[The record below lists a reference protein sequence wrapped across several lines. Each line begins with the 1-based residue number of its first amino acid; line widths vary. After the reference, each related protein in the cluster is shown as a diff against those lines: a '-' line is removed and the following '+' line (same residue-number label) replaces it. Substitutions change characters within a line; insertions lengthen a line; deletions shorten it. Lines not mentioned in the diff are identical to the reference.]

1 MRRPL
6 LLLCLLAALAGCAA
20 KVRPEADFGKTAALV
35 AATEDS
41 QPLWVRTP
49 EDEAFVAGEVQAILA
64 RGVTMRDAVRLTLI
78 NNPGV
83 QARFEE
89 IGVARAEVVQA
100 GLPRN
105 PSLAVLFGFP
115 LFAGGPLGSLAA
127 QAMVSVSDLA
137 EIRDRTA
144 KAQAELER
152 EILVV
157 GHDAMAAAREAKLA
171 WLEMAYARRSLA
183 LAADVAGAVKKL
195 AAAGKRYSEFGLADE
210 SKLAGMEAATARA
223 ALEVAE
229 LRARAQVA
237 KARLARVMGLAAGQ
251 DFDIAGD
258 VPGEPPAL
266 PDTAAAVA
274 FAEANNLRVRAAA
287 YAVQA
292 AQSGADL
299 ESIRWLKDFEVGA
312 GYDLDIESNRTLG
325 PGASV
330 KVPVFDQNQAQKAKA
345 AFRVRQA
352 GRLLQEARAEAREA
366 AQRALEEAGLAR
378 ATAQGLAAG
387 VLPPAKR
394 AADWAGTYARAMQLS
409 ELDALE
415 ARLGL
420 LRERLRHNQALRE
433 EQAALVNLEFALG
446 GRIGSL

>member
-6 LLLCLLAALAGCAA
+6 LFLCLVAALAGCA
-20 KVRPEADFGKTAALV
+20 KVRPEADFAKTAALV

-49 EDEAFVAGEVQAILA
+49 EDEAFVAKEVQAILA
-64 RGVTMRDAVRLTLI
+64 RGVTMGDAVRLTLI

-83 QARFEE
+83 QARFEA

-137 EIRDRTA
+137 EVRDRTA

-183 LAADVAGAVKKL
+183 LASDVAGEVKKL
-195 AAAGKRYSEFGLADE
+195 AAAGKRYSQFGLADE
-210 SKLAGMEAATARA
+210 SKLATLEAATARA
-223 ALEVAE
+223 GLEVAE
-229 LRARAQVA
+229 LRARAGVA

-251 DFDIAGD
+251 DFAIAGD
-258 VPGEPPAL
+258 VPAEPPAL
-266 PDTAAAVA
+266 PDAAAAVA
-274 FAEANNLRVRAAA
+274 FAEANNLGVRAAA
-287 YAVQA
+287 YAVKA
-292 AQSGADL
+292 AQSGVDL
-299 ESIRWLKDFEVGA
+299 ENIRWLKDFEVGA

-345 AFRVRQA
+345 AFRARQA